1 MCFKFKEKTI
11 NPIVQVNL
19 IDDDSKV
26 AFALGLLASNTKK
39 EVCDGIIYFLYKR
52 KYIKRKVHRVIY
64 DTMY

>member
-26 AFALGLLASNTKK
+26 AFALGLLASTKK
-39 EVCDGIIYFLYKR
+39 EVCDGIIIFLY
-52 KYIKRKVHRVIY
+52 IKENI
-64 DTMY
+64 